1 MNAVAGTAAPPR
13 PVAATGPATGAAL
26 TSVVIVSYQTGPALQ
41 RAVAS
46 ALAQDRPVEVLLV
59 DNGNPP
65 ETAAMLAA
73 WAAREPRL
81 RLLTGQG
88 NIGFG
93 AACNLGARAARGDAL
108 LLLNPDGELAPDAL
122 ARLRRHAATLPS
134 PWMIGPRILDG
145 AGQDQAGSRRRLL
158 TPVSALVEALRLHRL
173 CPGLRLNLHRT
184 PLPARITPV
193 PAISGACMFLRREA
207 YWRIGGFDEGYFL
220 HVEDLDLC
228 LRFRR
233 GGGEILFAPDVVVRH
248 LGGTSEAPKAVVE
261 RHKARS
267 FRRYFRQNFPGMPK
281 LVRLA
286 LDGAIAAQLGL
297 RMLRGRLFS

>member
-1 MNAVAGTAAPPR
+1 MNAPVAPGQVVAAPR
-13 PVAATGPATGAAL
+13 DATVHGL
-26 TSVVIVSYQTGPALQ
+26 TSVVIVSYYTGPTLAE
-41 RAVAS
+41 AIAS
-46 ALAQDRPVEVLLV
+46 VLAQDAAVELLLV

-65 ETAAMLAA
+65 EALAMLAA

-81 RLLTGQG
+81 RLLTGHG

-93 AACNLGARAARGDAL
+93 AACNLGTRAAEGEYL
-108 LLLNPDGELAPDAL
+108 LLLNPDGELPPGAL
-122 ARLRRHAATLPS
+122 TALQRHAAALPS

-145 AGQDQAGSRRRLL
+145 DGQDQAGSRRQLL

-173 CPGLRLNLHRT
+173 FPGLRLNLHRT
-184 PLPARITPV
+184 PLPPEITPV
-193 PAISGACMFLRREA
+193 PAISGACMFLRRDA

-233 GGGEILFAPDVVVRH
+233 AGGEILFAPDVVVRH
-248 LGGTSEAPKAVVE
+248 VGGTSGAPKAFVE

-267 FRRYFRQNFPGMPK
+267 FRRYFRQNFAALPRP
-281 LVRLA
+281 VHWA
-286 LDGAIAAQLGL
+286 LDAAIAAQLSLRLLRGL
-297 RMLRGRLFS
+297 RS